1 MSGRDVKAY
10 AAPGPR
16 PRAEALVLVQLT
28 DRRTGAVHRVD
39 GRPLASWVPPSG
51 IGEASAQLMAG
62 RDPRVWS
69 VRVMEMTP

>member
-1 MSGRDVKAY
+1 MTGRDVNAI
-10 AAPGPR
+10 AGPGSR

-28 DRRTGAVHRVD
+28 DRRTGSVHRVD

-51 IGEASAQLMAG
+51 IREASAQLMAG
-62 RDPRVWS
+62 RDPRVWR